1 MNLSFETILIIVSS
15 LLLLCVL
22 VSKVSDRL
30 GIPILLLFL
39 GIGMLAGSEGIG
51 GIYFDNPHL
60 TQYIANCCLALIL
73 FSSGL
78 DTNWNS
84 IKSVAKEGI
93 ALASIGVLL
102 TAGFFGVI
110 AHLLLKVS
118 WLESFLLGAII
129 SSTDAAAV
137 FSILRSKGLHLKPRL
152 APLLELES
160 GSNDPIAVILT
171 VSLISLI
178 TTPQTSILGLVGLFF
193 LQIIVGV
200 AVAWVFN
207 QIALY
212 LINRLKLGYDG
223 LYPVLAI
230 ALVFLAFSL
239 TTVLKGSGFLA
250 VYLFGLLMGRNDFL
264 HHHSTSHFFDTAAWI
279 SQIILFLTLGLLV
292 FPSHLITVALPGLL
306 LALALVFLA
315 RPLAVFITL
324 LPFRYSWREKAFI
337 SWVGLRG
344 AIPIVLGTYPLVAGI
359 NNAGLMFNIVFFAVI
374 TSVLLQGTLLP
385 KMAKCLRLESNISV
399 PLPSPLELTSQKGLD
414 SQMIQIQ
421 IPENAECID
430 KAIYELKLPAGYLLI
445 LINRSNTF
453 LLPNGSTIL
462 QAGDIVHALAAS
474 DSILLARKIL
484 TRPRKTDTE
493 AAT

>member
-1 MNLSFETILIIVSS
+1 MNLPFDTILIILSS

-22 VSKVSDRL
+22 ISKVSDRL

-84 IKSVAKEGI
+84 IKAVAKEGI

-160 GSNDPIAVILT
+160 GSNDPIAIILT

-178 TTPQTSILGLVGLFF
+178 TTPKTSILGLVGLFF
-193 LQIIVGV
+193 LQIIVGI
-200 AVAWVFN
+200 AVAWVFS

-230 ALVFLAFSL
+230 ALVFLAFSM

-264 HHHSTSHFFDTAAWI
+264 HHHSTSRFFDTAAWI

-292 FPSHLITVALPGLL
+292 FPSHLITVALPGLM

-324 LPFRYSWREKAFI
+324 LPFRYSWREKTFI

-359 NNAGLMFNIVFFAVI
+359 LHADLIFNIVFFAVI

-385 KMAKCLRLESNISV
+385 KMAKRLRLESDTYA
-399 PLPSPLELTSQKGLD
+399 PLPSPLELTAQKGFD

-430 KAIYELKLPAGYLLI
+430 KAIYELKLPDGYLLI
-445 LINRSNTF
+445 LINRSNSF
-453 LLPNGSTIL
+453 LLPNGSTVL
-462 QAGDIVHALAAS
+462 QAGDIIHALAAS
-474 DSILLARKIL
+474 DSILPAKEIL
-484 TRPRKTDTE
+484 TRPRQTDTE
-493 AAT
+493 AAV

>member
-1 MNLSFETILIIVSS
+1 MNLPFETILIIVSS

-78 DTNWNS
+78 DTSWNS

-93 ALASIGVLL
+93 VLASIGVLL
-102 TAGFFGVI
+102 TAAIFGI
-110 AHLLLKVS
+110 ITHLLLKVT

-178 TTPQTSILGLVGLFF
+178 TVPKTSILGLIGLFF
-193 LQIIVGV
+193 LQIIVGI
-200 AVAWVFN
+200 AVAWVFR
-207 QIALY
+207 QVALY

-264 HHHSTSHFFDTAAWI
+264 HHHSTSRFFDTAAWI

-292 FPSHLITVALPGLL
+292 FPSHLITVALPGLM

-324 LPFRYSWREKAFI
+324 LPFRYSWREKTFI

-359 NNAGLMFNIVFFAVI
+359 LHADLIFNIVFFAVI

-385 KMAKCLRLESNISV
+385 KMAKWLRLESDTYA
-399 PLPSPLELTSQKGLD
+399 PLPSPLELTAQKGFD

-421 IPENAECID
+421 IPENAECIN
-430 KAIYELKLPAGYLLI
+430 KAIYELKLPAEYLLI
-445 LINRSNTF
+445 LINRSNIF
-453 LLPNGSTIL
+453 LLPNGSTVL

-474 DSILLARKIL
+474 DSILPAREIL

-493 AAT
+493 AAA